1 MALFVVWII
10 AILGK
15 GAKIKKVKIFE
26 VDMDRHSHW
35 LCLCAVLVW
44 AGCLAPDTGQDVT
57 SLSRVQKAREV
68 PLTRAPLEIDPGI
81 LQNRAFNEA
90 PMLADQVKRGELPPV
105 SERLPDNPLVVVPIE
120 EIGTYG
126 GALRRALTGD
136 IVQTPGPNKTLNENL
151 MGYERPFPN
160 SIRHNLAEGFAYA
173 DSGRVAVFKIR
184 RGVKWSDGHP
194 FTVDDILFWYSD
206 MTFDDNA
213 RQNPFPPAG
222 WMVDGKP
229 MRLKKIDAHTLEISS
244 PKPLGRVLYELSREL
259 VAAPR
264 HVLLPLHPRY
274 NPKADYQAFRRAT
287 TSAQMLMQ
295 PGMPRISAWVP
306 VEWIRGQRIVYERN
320 PYYWKV
326 DTAGNQLPYA
336 DRIVFNVIQDP
347 QVILLK
353 FINGELDLIGRYT
366 RIDMFPTLKAEE
378 KKGKF
383 KIRITGPNRG
393 PAYHLNWDAP
403 RPALREAFRN
413 KSVRI
418 ALSHAV
424 NREEIN
430 EIVFHGL
437 LEPSGYSF
445 GPISPYFSAEAYA
458 KYAEYDP
465 DKARRLLDREGY
477 GDSDGDGIRELRDG
491 SRFELTIDF
500 VHPGGMFN
508 GQPVSELVADH
519 WRDVGIKVNLNGAL
533 RDIIV
538 PRRYNSEYDVHY
550 WGLEGPNDPLTYSIG
565 WAVLAKN
572 VPYWHQNA
580 WDEGPNWLHE
590 ATRYVRLAMTT
601 VDTAKLRAYM
611 IRVRDL
617 HTENVPIIT
626 IGSAYHVWGA
636 NTRLGNVPYQ
646 NVADNAFLGW
656 SRPVFHEQIFV
667 KR

>member
-1 MALFVVWII
+1 MSLLAFNMNHHLPCFCLSLLF
-10 AILGK
+10 L
-15 GAKIKKVKIFE
+15 
-26 VDMDRHSHW
+26 
-35 LCLCAVLVW
+35 
-44 AGCLAPDTGQDVT
+44 GCLAPDPGQNIST
-57 SLSRVQKAREV
+57 RSTPSTQKHA
-68 PLTRAPLEIDPGI
+68 PQTRAPLKIDPAI
-81 LQNRAFNEA
+81 LQNRTFNEA
-90 PMLADQVKRGELPPV
+90 PMFTEQVKQGKLPPV
-105 SERLPDNPLVVVPIE
+105 SERLPENPLVIVPLE

-126 GALRRALTGD
+126 GTLRRALTGD

-160 SIRHNLAEGFAYA
+160 SIQYNLSEHFTYE
-173 DSGRVAVFKIR
+173 DSGKVAIFKIR
-184 RGVKWSDGHP
+184 KGVKWSDGHP
-194 FTVDDILFWYSD
+194 FTVDDILFWYYD

-229 MRLKKIDAHTLEISS
+229 MRFKKIDSHTLEISS
-244 PKPLGRVLYELSREL
+244 PKPLGRVLHELSRAL
-259 VAAPR
+259 IAAPK
-264 HVLLPLHPRY
+264 HILSPLHPKY
-274 NPKADYQAFRRAT
+274 NPKTDYNAFREAT
-287 TSAQMLMQ
+287 TSAQLLMQ
-295 PGMPRISAWVP
+295 PGIPRISAWIP
-306 VEWIRGQRIVYERN
+306 VEWIRGQRIIYERN
-320 PYYWKV
+320 PYYWKI

-336 DRIVFNVIQDP
+336 DRIIFNVIQDP

-366 RIDMFPTLKAEE
+366 RIDMFPILKVKE
-378 KKGKF
+378 KTGKF
-383 KIRITGPNRG
+383 NLRITGPNRG

-403 RPALREAFRN
+403 NPALREAFRN
-413 KSVRI
+413 KNVRI
-418 ALSHAV
+418 AFSHAI
-424 NREEIN
+424 NREEID

-437 LEPSGYSF
+437 LDPSGYSF
-445 GPISPYFSAEAYA
+445 GPISPYFSPKAYK

-465 DKARRLLDREGY
+465 DKSRRLLDSEGY
-477 GDSDGDGIRELRDG
+477 VDTDGDGIRELRNG

-519 WRDVGIKVNLNGAL
+519 WRAIGIKVNLNGSL

-550 WGLEGPNDPLTYSIG
+550 WGLEGPNAPLTYPIG
-565 WAVLAKN
+565 WAILAKN
-572 VPYWHQNA
+572 VPYWHQKA
-580 WDEGPNWLHE
+580 WDEGPPWLRE
-590 ATRYVRLAMTT
+590 ATQYVRLAMTT
-601 VDTAKLRAYM
+601 VDTAKLRTYM
-611 IRVRDL
+611 TRVRDL

-636 NTRLGNVPYQ
+636 SSRLGNIPYQ

-667 KR
+667 KSY